1 MRRVL
6 GVQLGGQATT
16 MITSMTGYGRREAV
30 WRGGSV
36 AVELRSV
43 NHRFCEVVIRLPRAL
58 SSLEDDFKRRIQR
71 RCTRGRIELAV
82 SLHGGKDSGRTISL
96 DHSLAKQYH
105 RLLGDLKQ
113 ELHLGGTIDVA
124 LLAGFRDIVSVSDQ
138 PVVDRRMT
146 GIVRRLVAGALADL
160 DAMRRREGA
169 ALARDAKSRLQV
181 IRQAAA
187 GIATRTPLVVQ
198 EYFDRMKARV
208 EKLVGLGQADPGRLH
223 QEIALYADRCDVTE
237 ELTRLESHLAQFTTA
252 LNGGGPVGRTLDF
265 LLQEMGREVNTIGSK
280 ANDAEISTHVVQI
293 KGELEKIREQVQ
305 NIE

>member
-1 MRRVL
+1 MRRVRR
-6 GVQLGGQATT
+6 VQLGAQATT
-16 MITSMTGYGRREAV
+16 MIPSMPGYGRREAGR
-30 WRGGSV
+30 RGGSV
-36 AVELRSV
+36 VADLRPV

-71 RCTRGRIELAV
+71 RCTRGRVELAV

-96 DHSLAKQYH
+96 DRSLAKQYH
-105 RLLGDLKQ
+105 RLLGDLEQ
-113 ELHLGGTIDVA
+113 DLRLGGTIDVA
-124 LLAGFRDIVSVSDQ
+124 RLAGFRDSVSVSDQ

-146 GIVRRLVAGALADL
+146 GIVRRLMTGALADL

-169 ALARDAKSRLQV
+169 ALARDAKSRMQV
-181 IRQAAA
+181 VRQAAA
-187 GIATRTPLVVQ
+187 SIATRTPLVVQ
-198 EYFDRMKARV
+198 EYFERMKARV
-208 EKLVGLGQADPGRLH
+208 EKLVGSGQADSGRLH

-237 ELTRLESHLAQFTTA
+237 ELTRLESHLAQFTAA
-252 LNGGGPVGRTLDF
+252 LNSRGPVGKTLDF

-293 KGELEKIREQVQ
+293 KSELEKVREQVQ

>member
-1 MRRVL
+1 MRRLL
-6 GVQLGGQATT
+6 GVQLGGQAAT

-96 DHSLAKQYH
+96 DRSLAKQYH

-113 ELHLGGTIDVA
+113 ELRLGGTIDVA

-208 EKLVGLGQADPGRLH
+208 EKLVGSGQADPGRLH

-237 ELTRLESHLAQFTTA
+237 ELTRLESHLAQFTAA

>member
-6 GVQLGGQATT
+6 GLQLGGQATT

-36 AVELRSV
+36 VAELRSV

-71 RCTRGRIELAV
+71 RCTRGRVELAV

-96 DHSLAKQYH
+96 DRSLAKQDH
-105 RLLGDLKQ
+105 R
-113 ELHLGGTIDVA
+113 LGGTIDVA

-146 GIVRRLVAGALADL
+146 GIVRRLMTGALADL

-169 ALARDAKSRLQV
+169 ALARDAKSRMQV
-181 IRQAAA
+181 VRQAAA
-187 GIATRTPLVVQ
+187 SIATRTPLVVQ
-198 EYFDRMKARV
+198 EYFERMKARV
-208 EKLVGLGQADPGRLH
+208 EKLVGSGQADSGRLH

-237 ELTRLESHLAQFTTA
+237 ELTRLESHLAQFTAA
-252 LNGGGPVGRTLDF
+252 LNSRGPVGKTLDF

-293 KGELEKIREQVQ
+293 KSELEKVREQVQ

>member
-1 MRRVL
+1 
-6 GVQLGGQATT
+6 

-36 AVELRSV
+36 VAELRSV
-43 NHRFCEVVIRLPRAL
+43 NHRFCEVVIRLPKAL

-71 RCTRGRIELAV
+71 RCTRGRVELAV

-96 DHSLAKQYH
+96 DRSLAKQYH
-105 RLLGDLKQ
+105 RLLGHLKQ
-113 ELHLGGTIDVA
+113 DLRLGGTIDVA

-146 GIVRRLVAGALADL
+146 GIVRRLMTGALADL
-160 DAMRRREGA
+160 DAMRRREGT
-169 ALARDAKSRLQV
+169 ALARDAKSRVQV

-187 GIATRTPLVVQ
+187 SIATRTPLVVQ
-198 EYFDRMKARV
+198 EYFERMKTRV
-208 EKLVGLGQADPGRLH
+208 EKLVGSGQAESGRLH

-237 ELTRLESHLAQFTTA
+237 ELTRLESHLAQFTAA
-252 LNGGGPVGRTLDF
+252 LNSRGPVGKTLDF

-293 KGELEKIREQVQ
+293 KAELEKVREQVQ

>member
-1 MRRVL
+1 
-6 GVQLGGQATT
+6 

-36 AVELRSV
+36 VAELRSV

-58 SSLEDDFKRRIQR
+58 SSLEDDFKGRIQR
-71 RCTRGRIELAV
+71 RCTRGRVELAV

-96 DHSLAKQYH
+96 DRSLAKQYH

-113 ELHLGGTIDVA
+113 DLRLGGTIDVA

-146 GIVRRLVAGALADL
+146 GIVRRLMTGALADL

-169 ALARDAKSRLQV
+169 ALARDAKSRMQV
-181 IRQAAA
+181 VRQAAA
-187 GIATRTPLVVQ
+187 SIATRTPLVVQ
-198 EYFDRMKARV
+198 EYFERMKARV
-208 EKLVGLGQADPGRLH
+208 EKLVGSGQADSGRLH

-237 ELTRLESHLAQFTTA
+237 ELTRLESHLAQFTAA
-252 LNGGGPVGRTLDF
+252 LNSRGPVGKTLDF

-293 KGELEKIREQVQ
+293 KSELEKVREQVQ

>member
-36 AVELRSV
+36 VAELRSV

-71 RCTRGRIELAV
+71 RCTRGRVELAV

-96 DHSLAKQYH
+96 DRSLAKQYH

-113 ELHLGGTIDVA
+113 DLRLGGTIDVA

-146 GIVRRLVAGALADL
+146 GIVRRLMTGALADL

-169 ALARDAKSRLQV
+169 ALARDAKNRMQLV
-181 IRQAAA
+181 RQAAA
-187 GIATRTPLVVQ
+187 SIATRTPLVVQ
-198 EYFDRMKARV
+198 EYFERMKARV
-208 EKLVGLGQADPGRLH
+208 EKLVGSGQADSARLH

-237 ELTRLESHLAQFTTA
+237 ELTRLESHLAQFTAA
-252 LNGGGPVGRTLDF
+252 LNSRGPVGKTLDF

-293 KGELEKIREQVQ
+293 KSELEKVREQVQ

>member
-1 MRRVL
+1 
-6 GVQLGGQATT
+6 

-36 AVELRSV
+36 VAELRSV

-71 RCTRGRIELAV
+71 RCTRGRVELAV

-96 DHSLAKQYH
+96 DRSLAKQYH

-113 ELHLGGTIDVA
+113 DLRLGGTIDVA

-146 GIVRRLVAGALADL
+146 GIVRRLMTGALADL

-169 ALARDAKSRLQV
+169 AAKSRMQV
-181 IRQAAA
+181 VRQAAA
-187 GIATRTPLVVQ
+187 SIATRTPLVVQ
-198 EYFDRMKARV
+198 EYFERMKARV
-208 EKLVGLGQADPGRLH
+208 EKLVGSGQADSGRLH

-237 ELTRLESHLAQFTTA
+237 ELTRLESHLAQFTAA
-252 LNGGGPVGRTLDF
+252 LNSRGPVGKTLDF

-293 KGELEKIREQVQ
+293 KSELEKVREQVQ

>member
-36 AVELRSV
+36 VAELRSV

-71 RCTRGRIELAV
+71 RCTRGRVELAV

-96 DHSLAKQYH
+96 DRSLAKQYH

-113 ELHLGGTIDVA
+113 DLRLGGTIDVA

-146 GIVRRLVAGALADL
+146 GIVRRLMTGALADL

-169 ALARDAKSRLQV
+169 ALARDAKSRMQV
-181 IRQAAA
+181 VRQAAA
-187 GIATRTPLVVQ
+187 SIATRTPLVVQ
-198 EYFDRMKARV
+198 EYFERMKARV
-208 EKLVGLGQADPGRLH
+208 EKLVGSGQADSGRLH

-237 ELTRLESHLAQFTTA
+237 ELTRLESHLAQFTAA
-252 LNGGGPVGRTLDF
+252 LNSRGPVGKTLDF

-293 KGELEKIREQVQ
+293 KSELEKVREQVQ